1 MMPPLRGRRRACD
14 MALAG
19 IQDTK
24 LTVATDLDQTVT
36 DAVRLSLDPEGAKR
50 TGING
55 GWWPRG
61 RDAGAELPGLIAEL
75 NTRAGRVSR
84 VALQVGA
91 FVSIPHLLTVGGR
104 KVHVA
109 WFRYMN
115 THSVILTMATRDDL
129 ILLVVPPEAD
139 PVAAAEA
146 LRLAASG
153 WRSGPP
159 EAILAAAGIA
169 TDGDEGMLSGNGAD

>member
-1 MMPPLRGRRRACD
+1 MTNYPARG
-14 MALAG
+14 MALTG

-24 LTVATDLDQTVT
+24 LTLTGAVHQSLP
-36 DAVRLSLDPEGAKR
+36 DAARLSLDPAGAKR

-61 RDAGAELPGLIAEL
+61 RDAGAELPGLVAEL
-75 NTRAGRVSR
+75 NRRAGRVSR

-91 FVSIPHLLTVGGR
+91 FANIPHQLTVGGR
-104 KVHVA
+104 KIHVA

-115 THSVILTMATRDDL
+115 AHSVILTMASRDDL
-129 ILLVVPPEAD
+129 VLLVVPPGAN
-139 PVAAAEA
+139 PAAAAEA

-153 WRSGPP
+153 WRTGPP
-159 EAILAAAGIA
+159 EAILAAAGIPA
-169 TDGDEGMLSGNGAD
+169 DGDNGMLSGNGAD

>member
-1 MMPPLRGRRRACD
+1 MTPPLRGRRRARD

-19 IQDTK
+19 TQDIEVTR
-24 LTVATDLDQTVT
+24 ASPPDQTVP
-36 DAVRLSLDPEGAKR
+36 DRARLSLDPAGAKR
-50 TGING
+50 TGVNG

-61 RDAGAELPGLIAEL
+61 RDAGAELPALITEL
-75 NTRAGRVSR
+75 NERAGRVSR

-91 FVSIPHLLTVGGR
+91 FGNIPHQLSIGGR

-115 THSVILTMATRDDL
+115 VHSVILTMANRDDL
-129 ILLVVPPEAD
+129 VLLVIPPGAS
-139 PVAAAEA
+139 PAAAAEA

-153 WRSGPP
+153 WRAGPP

-169 TDGDEGMLSGNGAD
+169 TDGDARLHSGNGAD

>member
-1 MMPPLRGRRRACD
+1 MSKDPACPPGRARD
-14 MALAG
+14 MALAV

-24 LTVATDLDQTVT
+24 PTPASALQSGP
-36 DAVRLSLDPEGAKR
+36 DAARLSLDPAGAKR

-75 NTRAGRVSR
+75 NERAGRISR
-84 VALQVGA
+84 VALQVSA
-91 FVSIPHLLTVGGR
+91 FANIPHELTVGGR

-115 THSVILTMATRDDL
+115 VHSVILTMASGDDL
-129 ILLVVPPEAD
+129 VLLVVPAGAS

-146 LRLAASG
+146 LQLAASG
-153 WRSGPP
+153 WRAGPP
-159 EAILAAAGIA
+159 EAILAAACIP
-169 TDGDEGMLSGNGAD
+169 TDGDGNLSGNGAD

>member
-1 MMPPLRGRRRACD
+1 

-19 IQDTK
+19 TQDTT
-24 LTVATDLDQTVT
+24 LTLANAPGQSAP
-36 DAVRLSLDPEGAKR
+36 DAVRLSLDPEGVKR

-61 RDAGAELPGLIAEL
+61 RDAGAELPALIAEL

-91 FVSIPHLLTVGGR
+91 FVNIPHLLTVGGR

-115 THSVILTMATRDDL
+115 AHSVILTMATRDDVT
-129 ILLVVPPEAD
+129 LLVIPPEAN
-139 PVAAAEA
+139 PAAAAEA

-159 EAILAAAGIA
+159 EAILAAAGIT
-169 TDGDEGMLSGNGAD
+169 TDGDVT